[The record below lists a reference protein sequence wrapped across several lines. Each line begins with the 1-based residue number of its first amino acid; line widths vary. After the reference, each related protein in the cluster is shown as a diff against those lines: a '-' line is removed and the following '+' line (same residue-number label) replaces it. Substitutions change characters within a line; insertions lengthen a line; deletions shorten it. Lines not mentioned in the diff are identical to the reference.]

1 MTQDVLTIVKEY
13 LSIFQEEKRQEKL
26 LDFLKTHRKEEYFDW
41 NNFDGHIVASGIL
54 YAKKEQE
61 FLVLYHKDMK
71 TYIYHGRHIDLEDA
85 SILSAAKREVI
96 EETGIKDFKPV
107 KIAEEEEVPFD
118 IDTHKIAY
126 NTRLHLKEHYHF
138 DFRYL
143 FTIEEIQPV
152 SYDKHELSN
161 FHWASWEEIEEN
173 RNFKRMLPKL
183 KELLGKEN
191 MEEKK

>member
-61 FLVLYHKDMK
+61 FLVLYHKDVK
-71 TYIYHGRHIDLEDA
+71 TYIYPGRHIDLEDA

-96 EETGIKDFKPV
+96 EETGIKDFKLV

-126 NTRLHLKEHYHF
+126 NT
-138 DFRYL
+138 
-143 FTIEEIQPV
+143 
-152 SYDKHELSN
+152 
-161 FHWASWEEIEEN
+161 
-173 RNFKRMLPKL
+173 
-183 KELLGKEN
+183 
-191 MEEKK
+191 